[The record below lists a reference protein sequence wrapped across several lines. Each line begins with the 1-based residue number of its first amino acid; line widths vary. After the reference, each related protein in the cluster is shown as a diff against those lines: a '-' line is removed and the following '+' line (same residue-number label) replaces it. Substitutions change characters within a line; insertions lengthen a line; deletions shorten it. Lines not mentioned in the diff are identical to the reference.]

1 MKDLKYLRV
10 VKITS
15 IGIAFVT
22 LIFNLYRNLNNINNS
37 YGDIIFWIS
46 IFTYFGSNM
55 WINIEIKKRNK
66 LKK

>member
-46 IFTYFGSNM
+46 ILHISEVTCGL
-55 WINIEIKKRNK
+55 I
-66 LKK
+66 